1 MELPQV
7 GVHCD
12 SGAVF
17 AIAALYGT
25 NFILFEYFLRSGA
38 VGRFIPS
45 RRKQEGF
52 MLFLHGLQLCPEGGQ
67 LSPDCCDF
75 LEQMIMLEN
84 KLLAG
89 VI

>member
-25 NFILFEYFLRSGA
+25 NFILFEYLLIFAA
-38 VGRFIPS
+38 VGLFIPS
-45 RRKQEGF
+45 RCK
-52 MLFLHGLQLCPEGGQ
+52 
-67 LSPDCCDF
+67 
-75 LEQMIMLEN
+75 
-84 KLLAG
+84 
-89 VI
+89 